1 MLIAGSAAGTDN
13 TVNQAPDRRQFNPVP
28 HEGEEGL
35 FRQSWYA
42 LCRSSDVPLGG
53 VVGRSFLDGRVAI
66 FRGVDGRVQV
76 VSAYCPHIGA
86 DLGLGTVA
94 GNSLRCAFHQWE
106 FGRDGRCQRTGIGDP
121 APAVARL
128 FNFPTLEKFGIV
140 WAFNGE
146 QPLFDLVDPSRP
158 WDHLLLDVA
167 DSFQLATDPWV
178 ICCNTP
184 DWAHFA
190 TVHRFD
196 FPREGQNESLTFEP
210 FGVRRKFVARL
221 EHGAGPEISFEV
233 TVRGTNLV
241 LIEGVTQG
249 KWFAV
254 AACLGVPAPGKCDF
268 FVVTMVDHTAE
279 PSQAAAAA
287 LLAEY
292 VGIAN
297 RMGAEDSPIWDTMHF
312 KPGALTKSDRALAR
326 YLDQLRSFPR
336 AHPSADF
343 IN

>member
-1 MLIAGSAAGTDN
+1 VTD
-13 TVNQAPDRRQFNPVP
+13 TLLRRQYNPVP
-28 HEGEEGL
+28 HEGDDGL

-42 LCRSSDVPLGG
+42 VCRSADLPPCG
-53 VVGRSFLDGRVAI
+53 VIGRNFLDGRVAVY
-66 FRGVDGRVQV
+66 RGSDGKAQV

-86 DLGLGTVA
+86 DLSLGCVA
-94 GNSLRCAFHQWE
+94 GNSLRCAFHHWE

-121 APAVARL
+121 APPGARL
-128 FNFPTLEKFGIV
+128 FNFPTVEKFGVI

-146 QPLFDLVDPSRP
+146 QPLFELVDASRP
-158 WDHLLLDVA
+158 WKDLMLHTA
-167 DSFQLATDPWV
+167 EPFQLATDPWV

-184 DWAHFA
+184 DWSHFA

-196 FPREGQNESLTFEP
+196 FPREGQDESLEFDE
-210 FGVRRKFVARL
+210 FGVRRRFAARL
-221 EHGAGPEISFEV
+221 EHGSGPEISFDV

-241 LIEGVTQG
+241 LIEGVAEG

-254 AACLGVPAPGKCDF
+254 AACLGVPRPATCDF
-268 FVVTMVDHTAE
+268 FLVTMVDRTAE
-279 PSQAAAAA
+279 PSESAAAA

-292 VGIAN
+292 IAIGK
-297 RMGAEDSPIWDTMHF
+297 RMAAEDSPIWNAMHF

-326 YLDQLRSFPR
+326 YLEHLRKFPR